1 MKRFLVSSLIACS
14 IIGAVALTPGA
25 DTSAA
30 VRHLRISHSPAP
42 PLRAMEIS
50 SGAPAKAACTN
61 CQQNTQP
68 KNNRLNCTGCPGP
81 VQITL
86 VQVPLH

>member
-25 DTSAA
+25 GTSAA

-50 SGAPAKAACTN
+50 SGAPANAACAN
-61 CQQNTQP
+61 CPQNNQP
-68 KNNRLNCTGCPGP
+68 KSIQPNCTGCPGP

-86 VQVPLH
+86 LQVPLH